1 MPSLVIQ
8 TGYDVAIS
16 EETNNNPTDAR
27 CKGVLSS
34 IPTII
39 SCHKIKLNCSNY
51 LLIKHM
57 ILCYS
62 FFFCTFRTG
71 KCQTTNNKK
80 GNKLLETENEN
91 EIKKRF
97 TLVRNLT
104 AKQN

>member
-62 FFFCTFRTG
+62 FFFV
-71 KCQTTNNKK
+71 
-80 GNKLLETENEN
+80 LLERGNARLLI
-91 EIKKRF
+91 IKR
-97 TLVRNLT
+97 VINC
-104 AKQN
+104 

>member
-1 MPSLVIQ
+1 
-8 TGYDVAIS
+8 
-16 EETNNNPTDAR
+16 
-27 CKGVLSS
+27 
-34 IPTII
+34 
-39 SCHKIKLNCSNY
+39 
-51 LLIKHM
+51 M

-62 FFFCTFRTG
+62 FFFFCTFRTG